1 MHPEETPPVRS
12 APNGLRFRRISG
24 SLGVEVSGVDLSGAL
39 DDRTVAAI
47 RAGLLE
53 HLVLVF
59 RDQSLDPGSLAA
71 FARRFGALNRHPY
84 VKPLDGHLDVFRIV
98 KEPDDVHHFGNGWHS
113 DLSYA
118 ERPALATMLY
128 ATELPPYGGDTLF
141 ADMRAAYRTL
151 SRGMKRM
158 LDGLVAVFSNERT
171 YGPGAARF
179 KQGVKR
185 MEVAQQAT
193 VTRVEHPVVRTHP
206 ETGEKALYLN
216 PLHTIGFRD
225 MSAEESQPLIDW
237 LCLHAT
243 RPEFQCRV
251 QWRPGSLTFWDNRA
265 TMHYAVDDFAGHRR
279 VMTRVTL
286 EGDRPR

>member
-1 MHPEETPPVRS
+1 MRS
-12 APNGLRFRRISG
+12 APNGLRFHRISG
-24 SLGVEVSGVDLSGAL
+24 SLGAEVSGVELSSEL
-39 DDRTVAAI
+39 DDGTVAGI
-47 RAGLLE
+47 RQGLLE

-59 RDQSLDPGSLAA
+59 RGQSLDPGSLAA

-84 VKPLDGHLDVFRIV
+84 VRPLDGHPDVFRIV

-141 ADMRAAYRTL
+141 ADMRAAYRAL
-151 SRGMKRM
+151 SDGMRRM

-179 KQGVKR
+179 RQGVKR
-185 MEVAQQAT
+185 MEVAQQASI
-193 VTRVEHPVVRTHP
+193 TRVEHPVVRTHP
-206 ETGEKALYLN
+206 ETGVKALYLN
-216 PLHTIGFRD
+216 PLHTVGFKD
-225 MSAEESQPLIDW
+225 MRAEESQPLIDW
-237 LCLHAT
+237 LCRHAT
-243 RPEFQCRV
+243 RPEYLCRV
-251 QWRPGSLTFWDNRA
+251 RWQPGSLAFWDNRA

>member
-1 MHPEETPPVRS
+1 MRN
-12 APNGLRFRRISG
+12 ALNGLRFRRISG
-24 SLGVEVSGVDLSGAL
+24 SLGAEVSGVDLSNAI
-39 DDRTVAAI
+39 DDRTVATI

-59 RDQSLDPGSLAA
+59 RDQSFEPGSLAA

-84 VKPLDGHLDVFRIV
+84 VKPLDGHPDVFRIV

-118 ERPALATMLY
+118 ERPAMATMLY
-128 ATELPPYGGDTLF
+128 GTELPPCGGYTLF
-141 ADMRAAYRTL
+141 ADMRAAYRAL
-151 SRGMKRM
+151 SDGMKRM

-171 YGPGAARF
+171 YGPDAARF
-179 KQGVKR
+179 KQGAKR

-193 VTRVEHPVVRTHP
+193 ITRVEHPVVRTHP
-206 ETGEKALYLN
+206 ETGVKALYLG
-216 PLHTIGFRD
+216 PLHTVGFKD
-225 MSAEESQPLIDW
+225 MSAEESQPLIDY
-237 LCLHAT
+237 LSRHAV

-251 QWRPGSLTFWDNRA
+251 QWQPGTLAFWDNRA

>member
-1 MHPEETPPVRS
+1 MRN
-12 APNGLRFRRISG
+12 ALNGLRFRRISG
-24 SLGVEVSGVDLSGAL
+24 LLGAEVSGIDLSNAI

-59 RDQSLDPGSLAA
+59 RGRSLEPGSLAA

-84 VKPLDGHLDVFRIV
+84 VKPLEGHLDVFRII

-141 ADMRAAYRTL
+141 TDMRAAWRTL
-151 SRGMKRM
+151 SDGMKAM

-171 YGPGAARF
+171 YGPDAARF
-179 KQGVKR
+179 THGVKR

-193 VTRVEHPVVRTHP
+193 ITRVEHPVVRTHP
-206 ETGEKALYLN
+206 ESGIKGAVPESAPYRRIQGHDRGGVATSHRLPLPARGPPGVPVPRAMAARHARVLGQPRDDALR
-216 PLHTIGFRD
+216 GR
-225 MSAEESQPLIDW
+225 
-237 LCLHAT
+237 
-243 RPEFQCRV
+243 
-251 QWRPGSLTFWDNRA
+251 
-265 TMHYAVDDFAGHRR
+265 
-279 VMTRVTL
+279 
-286 EGDRPR
+286 

>member
-1 MHPEETPPVRS
+1 MRDAS
-12 APNGLRFRRISG
+12 NGLRFLRISG
-24 SLGVEVSGVDLSGAL
+24 SLGAEVSGVDLSGEL
-39 DDRTVAAI
+39 DDRTIAAI

-59 RDQSLDPGSLAA
+59 RGQSLELGALAT
-71 FARRFGALNRHPY
+71 FARRFGTLNRHPY
-84 VKPLDGHLDVFRIV
+84 VKPLDGHPDVFRIV

-141 ADMRAAYRTL
+141 ADMRAAWRAL
-151 SRGMKRM
+151 SGGMKRT

-171 YGPGAARF
+171 YGPDAARF

-193 VTRVEHPVVRTHP
+193 ITTVEHPVVRTHP
-206 ETGEKALYLN
+206 ETGVKALYLN
-216 PLHTIGFRD
+216 PLHTVRFKD
-225 MSAEESQPLIDW
+225 MTAEESRPLIDW
-237 LCLHAT
+237 LCRHAT
-243 RPEFQCRV
+243 RPEFLCRV
-251 QWRPGSLTFWDNRA
+251 QWQPGSLAFWDNRA

>member
-1 MHPEETPPVRS
+1 M
-12 APNGLRFRRISG
+12 
-24 SLGVEVSGVDLSGAL
+24 
-39 DDRTVAAI
+39 
-47 RAGLLE
+47 
-53 HLVLVF
+53 LVF
-59 RDQSLDPGSLAA
+59 RDQSLHPGSLAA

-84 VKPLDGHLDVFRIV
+84 VKPLDGHPDVFRIV

-141 ADMRAAYRTL
+141 ADMRAAWRAL
-151 SRGMKRM
+151 SDGMKRT

-171 YGPGAARF
+171 YGPDAARF

-193 VTRVEHPVVRTHP
+193 ITTVEHPVVRAHP
-206 ETGEKALYLN
+206 ETGVKALYLN
-216 PLHTIGFRD
+216 PLHTVRFKD
-225 MSAEESQPLIDW
+225 MTAEESQPLIDW
-237 LCLHAT
+237 LCRHAT
-243 RPEFQCRV
+243 RPEFLCRV
-251 QWRPGSLTFWDNRA
+251 QWQPGSLAFWDNRA
-265 TMHYAVDDFAGHRR
+265 TMHYAVDDFAGYRR

>member
-1 MHPEETPPVRS
+1 MRN
-12 APNGLRFRRISG
+12 APDRLRFRRISG
-24 SLGVEVSGVDLSGAL
+24 SLGAEVSGVDLSGEL
-39 DDRTVAAI
+39 DDRTIDAI

-59 RDQSLDPGSLAA
+59 RGQSLEPGVLAT
-71 FARRFGALNRHPY
+71 FARRFGPLNRHPY
-84 VKPLDGHLDVFRIV
+84 VRPLDGHPDVFRIV
-98 KEPDDVHHFGNGWHS
+98 KEPEDVHHFGNGWHS

-141 ADMRAAYRTL
+141 ADMRAAYRAL
-151 SRGMKRM
+151 SDGMRCT

-171 YGPGAARF
+171 YGPDAARF

-193 VTRVEHPVVRTHP
+193 IATVEHPVVRTHP
-206 ETGEKALYLN
+206 ETGVKALYLN
-216 PLHTIGFRD
+216 PLHTVRFKD
-225 MSAEESQPLIDW
+225 MIAEESQPLIDW
-237 LCLHAT
+237 LCRHAT
-243 RPEFQCRV
+243 RPEFLCRV
-251 QWRPGSLTFWDNRA
+251 QWQPGSLAFWDNRA

>member
-1 MHPEETPPVRS
+1 MCS
-12 APNGLRFRRISG
+12 NADGLRFRRIAG
-24 SLGVEVSGVDLSGAL
+24 SLGAEVVGVDLSREL
-39 DDRTVAAI
+39 DDHTIAGI

-71 FARRFGALNRHPY
+71 FARRFGKLNRHPY
-84 VKPLDGHLDVFRIV
+84 VNPWTAIPTSFESS
-98 KEPDDVHHFGNGWHS
+98 KEPDDIHHFGNGWHS

-118 ERPALATMLY
+118 ERPALATMLH

-141 ADMRAAYRTL
+141 ADMRAAWRAL
-151 SRGMKRM
+151 SDGMKDM

-171 YGPGAARF
+171 YGPDAARF
-179 KQGVKR
+179 KHGVKQ
-185 MEVAQQAT
+185 MQVAQQASI
-193 VTRVEHPVVRTHP
+193 TRVEHPVVRTHP
-206 ETGEKALYLN
+206 ETGVKALYLN
-216 PLHTIGFRD
+216 PLHTVGFKD
-225 MSAEESQPLIDW
+225 MTAQESQPLIDY
-237 LCLHAT
+237 LCRHAIA
-243 RPEFQCRV
+243 RSSSAACNGG
-251 QWRPGSLTFWDNRA
+251 PGSLAFWDNRA

>member
-1 MHPEETPPVRS
+1 MRN
-12 APNGLRFRRISG
+12 ALNGLRFHRISG
-24 SLGVEVSGVDLSGAL
+24 SLGAEVSGVDLSNAIDGGA
-39 DDRTVAAI
+39 VAAI

-84 VKPLDGHLDVFRIV
+84 VKPLDGHPDVFRIV

-118 ERPALATMLY
+118 EHPAMATMLY
-128 ATELPPYGGDTLF
+128 GTELPPYGGDTLF
-141 ADMRAAYRTL
+141 ADMRAAYRAL
-151 SRGMKRM
+151 SDGMKRM
-158 LDGLVAVFSNERT
+158 LDGLVAEFSNERT
-171 YGPGAARF
+171 YGPDAARF
-179 KQGVKR
+179 KQRAKR
-185 MEVAQQAT
+185 MEVTQQAT

-206 ETGEKALYLN
+206 ETGVKALFLG
-216 PLHTIGFRD
+216 PLHTVGFKD
-225 MSAEESQPLIDW
+225 MNTEESRPLIDY
-237 LCLHAT
+237 LCRHAI
-243 RPEFQCRV
+243 RPEFLCRV
-251 QWRPGSLTFWDNRA
+251 QWQTGTLAFWDNRA
-265 TMHYAVDDFAGHRR
+265 TMHYAIDDFAGHRR

>member
-1 MHPEETPPVRS
+1 MRN
-12 APNGLRFRRISG
+12 ALNGLRFRRISG
-24 SLGVEVSGVDLSGAL
+24 SLGAEVSGVDLSVAPDAG
-39 DDRTVAAI
+39 TVAAI

-71 FARRFGALNRHPY
+71 FARRFGTLNRHPY
-84 VKPLDGHLDVFRIV
+84 VKPLDGHPEVFRVV

-141 ADMRAAYRTL
+141 ADMRAAYQAL
-151 SRGMKRM
+151 SDGLKST

-171 YGPGAARF
+171 YGPNATRF
-179 KQGVKR
+179 RQGVKR
-185 MEVAQQAT
+185 MEVAQQRT

-206 ETGEKALYLN
+206 ETGVKALFLN
-216 PLHTIGFRD
+216 PLHTIGFKD
-225 MSAEESQPLIDW
+225 MTVEESQPLIDF
-237 LCLHAT
+237 LCRHAV

-251 QWRPGSLTFWDNRA
+251 QWRPGSLAFWDNRA
-265 TMHYAVDDFAGHRR
+265 TVHYAVDDFAGHRR

-286 EGDRPR
+286 EGDAPR

>member
-1 MHPEETPPVRS
+1 MRNTLNR
-12 APNGLRFRRISG
+12 LRFRRISG
-24 SLGVEVSGVDLSGAL
+24 SLGAEVSGVDLSNGI

-59 RDQSLDPGSLAA
+59 RDQSLEPGSLAA

-84 VKPLDGHLDVFRIV
+84 VKPLDGHPDVFRIV

-141 ADMRAAYRTL
+141 ADMRAAWGAL
-151 SRGMKRM
+151 SDGMKAM

-171 YGPGAARF
+171 YGPDAARF
-179 KQGVKR
+179 KHGVRK
-185 MEVAQQAT
+185 MEVAQQRAI
-193 VTRVEHPVVRTHP
+193 TRVEHPVARTHP
-206 ETGEKALYLN
+206 ETGEKALYVN
-216 PLHTIGFRD
+216 PLHTVGFKD
-225 MSAEESQPLIDW
+225 MTAAESRPLIDY
-237 LCLHAT
+237 LCRHAI
-243 RPEFQCRV
+243 RPEFLCRV
-251 QWRPGSLTFWDNRA
+251 RWQPGSLAFWDNRA
-265 TMHYAVDDFAGHRR
+265 TMHYAVDDFAGPRR